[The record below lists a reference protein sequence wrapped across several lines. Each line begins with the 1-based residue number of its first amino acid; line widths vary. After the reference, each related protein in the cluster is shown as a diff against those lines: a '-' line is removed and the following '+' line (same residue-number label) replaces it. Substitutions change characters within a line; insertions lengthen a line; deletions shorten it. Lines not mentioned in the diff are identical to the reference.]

1 MKTQLDIFKS
11 AQSAAEVTLENVW
24 TTTLDADEAA
34 LEAFKADATNDR
46 ADWPA
51 WRQHFI
57 QARSTM
63 NQLKGSRAASTQ
75 NVVKAVAP
83 EVKE

>member
-11 AQSAAEVTLENVW
+11 AQSAAEATLDKVW
-24 TTTLDADEAA
+24 STTLDADEAA

-51 WRQHFI
+51 WRQYFI

-63 NQLKGSRAASTQ
+63 AQLKGNKAASTQ

-83 EVKE
+83 EAKK